1 MQPRQGR
8 QEAGRVDPS
17 RAGTRR
23 GKEFRYQAIA
33 ESLRDRIA
41 AGEFPAGRLLPSESE
56 LSAAHDAS
64 RVTVRKALDALRE
77 EGLVDSRQ
85 GFGWF
90 VAADPLRQTLGRLS
104 TIEAQL
110 GASGLVAERKV
121 VDFSFVTASRR
132 VAKVLGPGQV
142 LQVIRINLADGEPF
156 ARVTV
161 WVPADLAGELSR
173 GTVERTSFYDSLPV
187 ELGGATQTIA
197 AGAVSVEDADLLEIP
212 VGSPVLRA
220 ERVTRDVHGRAVLFS
235 EFVFPAHR
243 TEFVVELPHAE
254 PSIAPTG
261 LRLVE

>member
-1 MQPRQGR
+1 VQP
-8 QEAGRVDPS
+8 
-17 RAGTRR
+17 RR

-33 ESLRDRIA
+33 ESLRERIA

-64 RVTVRKALDALRE
+64 RVTVRKALDALRD

-104 TIEAQL
+104 TIESQL
-110 GASGLVAERKV
+110 SASGVATERKV
-121 VDFSFVTASRR
+121 VDFSFVPATRR

-142 LQVIRINLADGEPF
+142 LRVTRVNLADGEPF

-161 WVPADLAGELSR
+161 WVPEDLAGELSR
-173 GTVERTSFYDSLPV
+173 GVVERTSFYDSLPV
-187 ELGGATQTIA
+187 DLGGATQTIA
-197 AGAVSVEDADLLEIP
+197 AAAVSAEDAELLDVP
-212 VGSPVLRA
+212 VGSPVLRCT
-220 ERVTRDVHGRAVLFS
+220 RVTTDTDGRAVLLS
-235 EFVFPAHR
+235 EHVFPAHR
-243 TEFVVELPHAE
+243 TEFVVDLPQAE

>member
-1 MQPRQGR
+1 MQPTRGR
-8 QEAGRVDPS
+8 SGR
-17 RAGTRR
+17 GT
-23 GKEFRYQAIA
+23 EFRYQAIA
-33 ESLRDRIA
+33 ESLRERIA

-64 RVTVRKALDALRE
+64 RVTVRKALDALRD

-110 GASGLVAERKV
+110 SASGLTAERKV
-121 VDFSFVTASRR
+121 VDFSFVAANRR
-132 VAKVLGPGQV
+132 VARVLGAGQV
-142 LQVIRINLADGEPF
+142 LQVTRVNLADGEPF

-173 GTVERTSFYDSLPV
+173 STVERTSFYDSLPV
-187 ELGGATQTIA
+187 DLGGATQTISA
-197 AGAVSVEDADLLEIP
+197 AAVSPEDAELLQVP

-243 TEFVVELPHAE
+243 TEFVVELPHAD